1 MRIQDIIRS
10 FIDMVDQQQRPPE
23 PEQVTTVIVAHP
35 TATIDEPEDASP
47 LTHAGD
53 DIRRFKQIVDLADND
68 GVEPYGNT
76 PKEKYASIDS
86 VTCDAGGGMQAPKH
100 PADIRVQHPSM
111 YPGHQHQTG
120 E

>member
-1 MRIQDIIRS
+1 MRIQDIIRNM
-10 FIDMVDQQQRPPE
+10 IDMIDGVQQEQE
-23 PEQVTTVIVAHP
+23 PEQTTIIVAHP

-47 LTHAGD
+47 LTHGD

-76 PKEKYASIDS
+76 PKEKYADIDS

-100 PADIRVQHPSM
+100 PADIRGEHPSM
-111 YPGHQHQTG
+111 YPAYQAGFG